1 MKKYLRE
8 FIMEYMSYKKVF
20 TCGSTFIICF
30 VFTCMCTFVL
40 GKTNYFKIHFVISK
54 IMVGI
59 FKNQNW
65 EILLSEIILKRLTP
79 NTKCIIVIQE
89 TCDKHIPIIK
99 HSLKELK
106 RPSRLVKQAPIRSTA
121 GCPIRNS
128 NCLTFA
134 SNWVHPRLLGWF
146 RVDYYFSFLLV
157 FFIYYF
163 CLSSS

>member
-30 VFTCMCTFVL
+30 VCTCMCTFVL

-89 TCDKHIPIIK
+89 TCDKHISIIK
-99 HSLKELK
+99 HSSKELK
-106 RPSRLVKQAPIRSTA
+106 KLSRLVKQATIRST
-121 GCPIRNS
+121 GGV
-128 NCLTFA
+128 L
-134 SNWVHPRLLGWF
+134 
-146 RVDYYFSFLLV
+146 
-157 FFIYYF
+157 
-163 CLSSS
+163 